1 LARGT
6 TTIRSPPRPPCEQG
20 KDLTRRAPQRPA
32 RAAVLALAALL
43 TLLAP
48 AVSAARE
55 YLQLFVSEPY
65 LELHTGPGRGYPVF
79 HVVPRDESVSVLFR
93 RTDWFKVR
101 TEHGVEGWAAQRDML
116 KTVLADG
123 SPFKFELGDRAGFTS
138 HRFELGVFAGE
149 YGGANLISAYWSVS
163 LNPQLAL
170 EATGGQFFG
179 RFSNGEFGDLGF
191 AHVISPESRWSP
203 FLTLGTG
210 IVHTEPKA
218 TLVSPSNRT
227 EQTAYVGGGIRYY
240 LARRFFLRV
249 EYKAHYIFTRR
260 NQNEEADEWKLGF
273 AFFF

>member
-1 LARGT
+1 L
-6 TTIRSPPRPPCEQG
+6 
-20 KDLTRRAPQRPA
+20 LRRAQRFA
-32 RAAVLALAALL
+32 LAGAVLLAWVLL
-43 TLLAP
+43 P

-55 YLQLFVSEPY
+55 YLQLFVTEPY

-79 HVVPRDESVSVLFR
+79 HVVPRDASVSVLFR

-101 TEHGVEGWAAQRDML
+101 TERGVEGWAAQRDML

-138 HRFELGVFAGE
+138 HRFEMGVFAGA
-149 YGGANLISAYWSVS
+149 YGGANLISGYWSVS
-163 LNPQLAL
+163 LNSQLAV
-170 EATGGQFFG
+170 EAAGGQFLG
-179 RFSNGEFGDLGF
+179 RFSNGEFGDIGL

-203 FLTLGTG
+203 FLTIGTG

-218 TLVSPSNRT
+218 TLVSPTNRT

-240 LARRFFLRV
+240 LTRRFFLRG
-249 EYKAHYIFTRR
+249 EYKAHYIFTTR
-260 NQNEEADEWKLGF
+260 NENEEADEWKLGF